1 MLGIFWRICLIF
13 VCRLPWFLLGGP
25 IGTDCIYSQFHRDLF
40 VDPGHVVPLIDEDN
54 NFIFA
59 KPGIHHY
66 SDMYLKVFPQMDL
79 QSVVKVSHGNRTIV
93 TVPQGYIGYA
103 EDMGQP
109 VLLPPGMHSWTSET
123 MKVKN
128 LKLLDDHVITIGPYT
143 IVTVDEGYSAI
154 TQNNGL
160 QVVLDGGE
168 THLLTHQKWRFE
180 KFMTQKIQTDDLA
193 EISAASADNVIMSVD
208 STVVWRI
215 KDVRLAAVSAAETMA
230 REFAGGEVSADI
242 VKLRKDVLKQATASL
257 ASFIGSVNYSDS
269 FHMAA
274 AAQRNVETVYAV
286 PIDQLPADVHDTSNP
301 MFDTE
306 GMSEAVSH
314 ANQIVS
320 KFGIEILSIN
330 IISANPV
337 DANLT
342 RALAT
347 GAVASAEAL
356 QAETQARGN
365 AKVKRIVAD
374 TFAITRKIDTDSE
387 AESILI
393 RANVD
398 AVAEMIRAEG
408 HKHAEL
414 LRAGASRDAAVMLET
429 SEVAVALENTEEFM
443 VEEFM
448 TSNRMPTL

>member
-1 MLGIFWRICLIF
+1 M
-13 VCRLPWFLLGGP
+13 
-25 IGTDCIYSQFHRDLF
+25 
-40 VDPGHVVPLIDEDN
+40 
-54 NFIFA
+54 
-59 KPGIHHY
+59 
-66 SDMYLKVFPQMDL
+66 
-79 QSVVKVSHGNRTIV
+79 
-93 TVPQGYIGYA
+93 
-103 EDMGQP
+103 
-109 VLLPPGMHSWTSET
+109 
-123 MKVKN
+123 
-128 LKLLDDHVITIGPYT
+128 
-143 IVTVDEGYSAI
+143 
-154 TQNNGL
+154 
-160 QVVLDGGE
+160 
-168 THLLTHQKWRFE
+168 
-180 KFMTQKIQTDDLA
+180 
-193 EISAASADNVIMSVD
+193 
-208 STVVWRI
+208 
-215 KDVRLAAVSAAETMA
+215 
-230 REFAGGEVSADI
+230 
-242 VKLRKDVLKQATASL
+242 KQATASL
-257 ASFIGSVNYSDS
+257 ASCIGSVNYSDS
-269 FHMAA
+269 FHLAA
-274 AAQRNVETVYAV
+274 AAQCNVGTVYAV
-286 PIDQLPADVHDTSNP
+286 PIDQNPADVHETSNP
-301 MFDTE
+301 MFGTE
-306 GMSEAVSH
+306 GMSEAISH

-320 KFGIEILSIN
+320 KFGIKILSIN
-330 IISANPV
+330 SISANPV